1 MALLIQRVVMNK
13 IDDEKLSSIEG
24 GMSFSS
30 SLLNAVTGLFKL
42 LIDAGRSLGSS
53 VRRISED
60 KMCPLE

>member
-1 MALLIQRVVMNK
+1 MNK
-13 IDDEKLSSIEG
+13 IDEEKLSSIEG

-42 LIDAGRSLGSS
+42 LMDAGRSLGSS
-53 VRRISED
+53 VRRMSED